1 MAAGCG
7 HACAISGAVMH
18 YGYSFANSYG
28 FHATRVLA
36 AGAAYR
42 NGHGVSGSFHALK
55 NALPGAPPNRL
66 GAFGFIR
73 Y

>member
-18 YGYSFANSYG
+18 DGYTYANGNG

-36 AGAAYR
+36 TGAVYR
-42 NGHGVSGSFHALK
+42 SGCSLFRIMT
-55 NALPGAPPNRL
+55 NTLPGAPPNRL
-66 GAFGFIR
+66 GVFGFFG